1 MATKDHFT
9 IHGPEDY
16 KLYYHMSPEG
26 RIWLDAKN
34 NPIPLNSQHV
44 DTLNQ
49 LIPILIGSLEL
60 HGQAYS
66 HQ

>member
-26 RIWLDAKN
+26 HIWLDAKN
-34 NPIPLNSQHV
+34 NPIPLNSQLVGHIESI
-44 DTLNQ
+44 D
-49 LIPILIGSLEL
+49 PILIGSLEL
-60 HGQAYS
+60 HRQAYT